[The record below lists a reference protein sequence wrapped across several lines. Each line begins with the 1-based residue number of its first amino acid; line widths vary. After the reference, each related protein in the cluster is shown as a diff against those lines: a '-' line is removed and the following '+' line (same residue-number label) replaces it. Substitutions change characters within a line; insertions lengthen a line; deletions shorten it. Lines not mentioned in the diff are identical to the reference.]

1 MVFDCGHGLLLWF
14 SSTTKKIRSIF
25 VSFFFLVCLKSN
37 QFDFEFFCFC
47 NTEKRKKCLSN
58 NRLIDF
64 IIIRYV
70 DHWKILVLFFFRCYQ
85 RIFPLLKFINHVT
98 NNNNNNTN
106 NNNNNTK
113 EFINSIS
120 IEKISSTS
128 SMGTS
133 YDNHYYWYNYFGF
146 IFNHHYNSVNKF

>member
-70 DHWKILVLFFFRCYQ
+70 DHWKILVLFFS
-85 RIFPLLKFINHVT
+85 V
-98 NNNNNNTN
+98 
-106 NNNNNTK
+106 TK
-113 EFINSIS
+113 EFFRCWNSS
-120 IEKISSTS
+120 IMSPTTTATTPKNSLIQLALKKFHQRHQWERRMIIIIIGIIILALFLIITIILLTS
-128 SMGTS
+128 SNS
-133 YDNHYYWYNYFGF
+133 KYF
-146 IFNHHYNSVNKF
+146 KF